1 MEIGEKHTWGSWS
14 MISLFRMP
22 GKKSA
27 TTFVSPIVVAPPAEV
42 LPPVPASPEKAKR
55 SADDLTPGQVRSFVS
70 PVSSPN
76 KKPCLTAESVVEV
89 LATNLSKQVFKLF
102 QSEETQELY
111 HSLVLYQGVLAMLIT
126 PIDIQSPGKYSISNL
141 KYSATLHFPVLT
153 QSSKARPVE
162 FKKMD
167 EEVSGTIGVLPN
179 EISSFDDFLAANNRQ
194 SLRFLCGRLSHTIK
208 GEGKSP
214 WKLSLVVGEG
224 KIINIT
230 FFCASEELGVT
241 QNTFVCITNTTKDI
255 FNAAA
260 PSVKMGQ
267 DSTIIQMSD
276 VFPSSF
282 VHSIQT
288 APEQF
293 LSSIPVESV
302 SELQHHQ
309 ASPVS
314 RDDVVV
320 LF

>member
-1 MEIGEKHTWGSWS
+1 
-14 MISLFRMP
+14 MP
-22 GKKSA
+22 AKRNAA
-27 TTFVSPIVVAPPAEV
+27 TAFVSPIVTPPPEEV
-42 LPPVPASPEKAKR
+42 LPPVPASPEKAKK

-111 HSLVLYQGVLAMLIT
+111 HSLVLFQGGLAMLIA

-141 KYSATLHFPVLT
+141 KYSATQHFPVLT
-153 QSSKARPVE
+153 QSSKGKAVE

-167 EEVSGTIGVLPN
+167 EEASGTIGVLPN

-194 SLRFLCGRLSHTIK
+194 SLRFLCGRLSHAIK
-208 GEGKSP
+208 GEGKRP

-230 FFCASEELGVT
+230 YFCASEDLGVA
-241 QNTFVCITNTTKDI
+241 QNTFVVITNTTKDI
-255 FNAAA
+255 FN
-260 PSVKMGQ
+260 SLSSLKMNQ
-267 DSTIIQMSD
+267 DSTIIQMNT

-282 VHSIQT
+282 VHQIQT

-302 SELQHHQ
+302 SELQIHQ

-320 LF
+320 LLKQ

>member
-1 MEIGEKHTWGSWS
+1 
-14 MISLFRMP
+14 MP
-22 GKKSA
+22 GKRNA
-27 TTFVSPIVVAPPAEV
+27 FISPIVAAPPAEV

-76 KKPCLTAESVVEV
+76 KKPCLTAECVVEV

-102 QSEETQELY
+102 QSEERQELY
-111 HSLVLYQGVLAMLIT
+111 HTLVLFQGALAMLIA
-126 PIDIQSPGKYSISNL
+126 PIDIQAAGKYLITNL
-141 KYSATLHFPVLT
+141 KYSANQHFPVLT
-153 QSSKARPVE
+153 QSSKGKVVE
-162 FKKMD
+162 FKKIE

-179 EISSFDDFLAANNRQ
+179 EICSFDDFLAANNRQ
-194 SLRFLCGRLSHTIK
+194 SLRFLCGRLSHAIK
-208 GEGKSP
+208 GEGKRP

-224 KIINIT
+224 KIVNIT
-230 FFCASEELGVT
+230 FFCASDELGVP
-241 QNTFVCITNTTKDI
+241 QNTFVVITNTTKDI
-255 FNAAA
+255 FNTLS
-260 PSVKMGQ
+260 SVKMGQ
-267 DSTIIQMSD
+267 DSTIIQMSA

-282 VHSIQT
+282 VHQIQT

-302 SELQHHQ
+302 SELQMHQ